1 MKVESYKQTYH
12 NPISQI
18 PVPAELAVMGNFD
31 VIFIKRETEQ
41 NERSKPK
48 RKANPLL
55 QGSVKIIDDSTPLD
69 NDWELD

>member
-1 MKVESYKQTYH
+1 MKVETYKQTYH
-12 NPISQI
+12 NPVAQI
-18 PVPAELAVMGNFD
+18 PVPAEFALMGNFD

-41 NERSKPK
+41 NEQPKPK

>member
-1 MKVESYKQTYH
+1 MKVITYKFNYPKNTKE
-12 NPISQI
+12 I